1 MHSGFCRQ
9 GFGKEHDLH
18 MDFES
23 TRLSN
28 YKRREKQA
36 VATCWTGSAQMF
48 GCACAMNFIANELNL
63 DAFQI

>member
-9 GFGKEHDLH
+9 GFGKEEHDLH

-36 VATCWTGSAQMF
+36 VATCWTGLLKCLVVHMP
-48 GCACAMNFIANELNL
+48 
-63 DAFQI
+63 